1 MLGALGRVLLL
12 LTGLGIK
19 PNVWKVKPVGKK
31 CISDV
36 GYVIGYGCLRYVT
49 TMRIQEMQQE
59 ENRNTIVQ
67 GGHDANLIDR
77 GEIFHN

>member
-59 ENRNTIVQ
+59 ENRNTIV
-67 GGHDANLIDR
+67 
-77 GEIFHN
+77 